1 MLQIS
6 RRLLMLAAMTLL
18 SFAALP
24 ALGQVIHEDMK
35 LTASDGALNDQF
47 GYSVAISGTTAIV
60 GALNNNDRGAAYL
73 FDTTTN
79 QELFK
84 LTASD
89 AAQFDYF
96 GSSVAISGTVA
107 IIGAW
112 NDDNSTGSAY
122 LFDTITGQ
130 ELFKLTASDAQQA
143 DLFGAAVAIS
153 GNTAIVGARRNDDA
167 GDNSG
172 SAYVF
177 DTTTGQELFKLTA
190 SDQALGDEF
199 GISVA
204 ISGNTAIVGAFG
216 DDDAGANS
224 GSAYIFDTTTGQ
236 ELFKIT
242 PTNNTPGARFGW
254 HVAISGTTA
263 IIGARFHNNG
273 ASGVSGA
280 AYIFD
285 TTTGQEFIKLTASDA
300 EFGDSFGSSVAISG
314 TTALIGASGDDDGG
328 SHSGSAYIFDTL
340 TGQQHLK
347 LTTSDAAAEDSAGE
361 AVAISGTTAIV
372 GVRYGETDA
381 GPSSGS
387 AYVFNT
393 ATPCPADL
401 TADGILDFFDVSLF
415 LTYFQSSNPIADF
428 NGDGVFNFFDISIFL
443 LAFTAGCP

>member
-1 MLQIS
+1 MLQKS
-6 RRLLMLAAMTLL
+6 RRLLTIAAMTL
-18 SFAALP
+18 SISAALP
-24 ALGQVIHEDMK
+24 ALGQVIHEDIK

-47 GYSVAISGTTAIV
+47 GYSVAISGNTAIV

-177 DTTTGQELFKLTA
+177 DTTTGQELFK
-190 SDQALGDEF
+190 
-199 GISVA
+199 
-204 ISGNTAIVGAFG
+204 
-216 DDDAGANS
+216 
-224 GSAYIFDTTTGQ
+224 
-236 ELFKIT
+236 IT

-347 LTTSDAAAEDSAGE
+347 LTASDAAAEDSAGE